1 VTTPSEPPSSFD
13 GEPGGPLPL
22 QLELPRPHVAAP
34 PADSKVRRRPRAA
47 RENRALLLRLLGAT
61 GVIGAAGLALVGWA
75 LPWYVRRQ
83 CIDEAAARG
92 ITLSIDSAQIELG
105 GFRLLGLGATISDIP
120 GLRAQVPEMRV
131 QTSGFHPQA
140 IEMRGAELRL
150 AGGFSDVGNAFA
162 TWRSHAAGPDTGGS
176 LPTRVTIDDSRIV
189 WQGAIGE
196 NARVEASGA
205 HLDVTWQG
213 KAPEL
218 HFRSDRVMVAIPG
231 GALGPW
237 RVDYDRAPSPA
248 NERALV
254 PASARLRLALDPG
267 VPDASTLLVV
277 ADDERVTSVDVA
289 VPRSPLGRLG
299 LPPALLGLRGSDL
312 QLEVSAHYG
321 ASGPKR
327 ADARTKGGLYGIQA
341 TGIPRAIDVAWDVAA
356 SGSTDAG
363 LDLKVGRLA
372 VGPLVGAMT
381 GMLKSFDDGFRV
393 DLAWKAG
400 PVPCNAFDA
409 PLGSGAPF
417 DIGYQL
423 RKLAEAT
430 GITKIDGEV
439 TARAALAFD
448 SRDLGLTRL
457 DFVPDAKCRVA
468 LFAP

>member
-1 VTTPSEPPSSFD
+1 MLPARRPIDPA
-13 GEPGGPLPL
+13 GPFPL
-22 QLELPRPHVAAP
+22 QLELPRANDAAAR
-34 PADSKVRRRPRAA
+34 PAERDVRRRPWVAEDTR
-47 RENRALLLRLLGAT
+47 RLLARSL
-61 GVIGAAGLALVGWA
+61 AAAAAIACAGIALVGWL
-75 LPWYVRRQ
+75 LPWFVRRE

-92 ITLSIDSAQIELG
+92 IALSIDGARIELD
-105 GFRLLGLGATISDIP
+105 GFRLLGLSATVADIP
-120 GLRAQVPEMRV
+120 GLRAQVREIHV
-131 QTSGFHPQA
+131 QTSGLRPKA
-140 IEMRGAELRL
+140 IAMQGAELL
-150 AGGFSDVGNAFA
+150 VAGSFGSVGNAFA
-162 TWRSHAAGPDTGGS
+162 TWRARAAGADNGGS
-176 LPTRVTIDDSRIV
+176 LPTSLTIDDSRIV
-189 WQGAIGE
+189 WQSAIGE

-205 HLDVTWQG
+205 HLDVVWQG

-218 HFRSDRVMVAIPG
+218 HFRSDRVLVAVPG

-237 RVDYDRAPSPA
+237 RVDYDRAPSQA
-248 NERALV
+248 NERALA

-299 LPPALLGLRGSDL
+299 LPPALLGLRAGNL
-312 QLEVSAHYG
+312 QIEVDAHYG

-327 ADARTKGGLYGIQA
+327 ADARSKGGLYGIQA
-341 TGIPRAIDVAWDVAA
+341 TGIPRAIDVAWEVAA
-356 SGSTDAG
+356 SGAPDAG

-372 VGPLVGAMT
+372 VGPLVGALT
-381 GMLKSFDDGFRV
+381 GMLKAFDDGFRV

-409 PLGSGAPF
+409 PLGAGAPF

-430 GITKIDGEV
+430 GFTKIDGDV

-457 DFVPDAKCRVA
+457 DFLPEAKCQVA